1 VQCSSLG
8 LSGDY
13 SAIIGQLSDK
23 FSSSAGALMVQECG
37 TIDRAMLQFHDASA
51 ATEGTRDEGSLAEW
65 RPFSRA

>member
-1 VQCSSLG
+1 
-8 LSGDY
+8 
-13 SAIIGQLSDK
+13 
-23 FSSSAGALMVQECG
+23 MVQECG